1 MITQINTLSQSVN
14 SKRWVEAL
22 SRTANGKSSKQVA
35 ADMGI
40 SIDAVTK
47 HLQKAR
53 EKLNAKTT
61 TEAVYKAVKSGLI
74 CLLISVSIS
83 NSLHDLTRISR
94 RNASTRIQRT
104 VKCRLKAEQI

>member
-1 MITQINTLSQSVN
+1 MN
-14 SKRWVEAL
+14 SKRWAEAL
-22 SRTANGKSSKQVA
+22 SRTAHGKSSKRVA

>member
-1 MITQINTLSQSVN
+1 VN

-22 SRTANGKSSKQVA
+22 SRTAHGKSSKQVA

-53 EKLNAKTT
+53 EKLSARTT

-74 CLLISVSIS
+74 CLLLSASVN
-83 NSLHDLTRISR
+83 NSLHDLTRIVR
-94 RNASTRIQRT
+94 QNASTRIQRT
-104 VKCRLKAEQI
+104 VKCSLKEAQI